1 MILENTKMC
10 VWCGGDCILEDAI
23 SDFGVNKVVDG
34 IGGMIVFTLLLVGNE
49 KEGREMLGGK
59 IGVERVFAKFI

>member
-1 MILENTKMC
+1 
-10 VWCGGDCILEDAI
+10 
-23 SDFGVNKVVDG
+23 
-34 IGGMIVFTLLLVGNE
+34 MIVFTLLLVGNE